1 MGLWDAC
8 LPSCGRGP
16 RMCPRL
22 PCNGPSPFS
31 PRFRSGPGWPLPHS
45 PSSPLISS
53 PLPSSHAS
61 VALCARSVSAAPL
74 GLGVANNAVPRYSA
88 ICSYAAR
95 WTFWCSVPTPPPAY
109 AYPDRPH
116 LHLNVGPI
124 GFYRWPLALRVG
136 FISRGLKAKT
146 VIKDSPSLERL
157 KSLS

>member
-1 MGLWDAC
+1 MSDDCRFGDDGMRWNGIMGC
-8 LPSCGRGP
+8 LPACGRMP

-31 PRFRSGPGWPLPHS
+31 PRFRSGPGWPLPPS
-45 PSSPLISS
+45 LTFLSSPLISS

-95 WTFWCSVPTPPPAY
+95 WTFWCSVPHPTPGICISGSAPFTFERR
-109 AYPDRPH
+109 PDRI
-116 LHLNVGPI
+116 L
-124 GFYRWPLALRVG
+124 PLATR
-136 FISRGLKAKT
+136 FARWFHFKRAK
-146 VIKDSPSLERL
+146 S
-157 KSLS
+157 